1 MNIRQKAQFKR
12 RYPELVVGDSVRTFV
27 KRHTF
32 TKGYNS
38 GWFVNVYKIIHVR
51 DDGKQ
56 FLIND
61 GKKGKFIIVGN
72 Y

>member
-1 MNIRQKAQFKR
+1 M
-12 RYPELVVGDSVRTFV
+12 GDGVRTFV

-32 TKGYNS
+32 TKGYNN
-38 GWFVNVYKIIHVR
+38 GWSVNVYKILHIT

-61 GKKGKFIIVGN
+61 GKKKVSNRWELLKVAGVEGKDG
-72 Y
+72 